1 MKLQISPVIAMNAF
15 FSPTVY
21 FVTHDYQWKN
31 NITPGEIGYF
41 ILKTV
46 KQQSDSLKVRDGAM
60 RYKTNRNGDELF
72 GISVGIQ
79 YVTTQTHKKQKKRP
93 MWNLLQ
99 LLQQTQ

>member
-1 MKLQISPVIAMNAF
+1 MNAF

-93 MWNLLQ
+93 M
-99 LLQQTQ
+99 